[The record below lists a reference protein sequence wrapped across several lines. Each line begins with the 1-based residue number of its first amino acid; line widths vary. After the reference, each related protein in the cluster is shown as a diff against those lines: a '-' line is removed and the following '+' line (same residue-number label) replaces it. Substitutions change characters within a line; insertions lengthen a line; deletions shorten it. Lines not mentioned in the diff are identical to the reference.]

1 MKSED
6 YLYDILKRS
15 PIEGYIIGRKR
26 YTIATS
32 KIGGKWKYEVCSCF
46 RDRLTIISDFYDS
59 PTDAWEA
66 FLGVQYP
73 KVLDKWK
80 KREYECE

>member
-15 PIEGYIIGRKR
+15 PIEGWFIGKKR
-26 YTIATS
+26 YTIGTK
-32 KIGGKWKYEVCSCF
+32 KIDGKWKYAVCSCF
-46 RDRLTIISDFYDS
+46 RDNISVISDFYDV
-59 PTDAWEA
+59 TEDAWEA
-66 FLGVQYP
+66 FLGAQYP

-80 KREYECE
+80 KREYEC